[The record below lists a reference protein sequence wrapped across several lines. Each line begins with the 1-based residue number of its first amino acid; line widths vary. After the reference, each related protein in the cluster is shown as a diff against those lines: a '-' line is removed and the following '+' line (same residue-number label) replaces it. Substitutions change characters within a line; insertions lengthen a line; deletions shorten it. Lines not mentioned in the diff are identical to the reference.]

1 MNVIR
6 LEHMRAMKEGAV
18 LANSGHFNVEI
29 DLAGLKGAATGP
41 TAVREFVDE
50 WRLDGKR
57 LFVLADGRLINLA
70 AAEGHPASV
79 MDMSFANQAL
89 AAEFVVQ
96 RGAMLAK
103 DVHRIPAEL
112 DREIARLKLQAMGVT
127 IDTLTPEQ
135 QKYLASWDL
144 GT

>member
-1 MNVIR
+1 
-6 LEHMRAMKEGAV
+6 MKDGAV

-29 DLAGLKGAATGP
+29 DLEGLKQAAKGP
-41 TAVREFVDE
+41 TPVREFVEE
-50 WRLDGKR
+50 WRIGEKR

-89 AAEFVVQ
+89 AAEHVVKN
-96 RGAMLAK
+96 AKTLSK
-103 DVHRIPAEL
+103 DVHRIPTEL
-112 DREIARLKLQAMGVT
+112 DHEIARLKLQAMGVA
-127 IDTLTPEQ
+127 IDTLTPSQ
-135 QKYLASWDL
+135 RKYLASWDM

>member
-1 MNVIR
+1 
-6 LEHMRAMKEGAV
+6 
-18 LANSGHFNVEI
+18 
-29 DLAGLKGAATGP
+29 
-41 TAVREFVDE
+41 
-50 WRLDGKR
+50 
-57 LFVLADGRLINLA
+57 
-70 AAEGHPASV
+70 

-89 AAEFVVQ
+89 AAEYVVQ
-96 RGAMLAK
+96 QGKALSK
-103 DVHRIPAEL
+103 DVHRIPADL

>member
-1 MNVIR
+1 
-6 LEHMRAMKEGAV
+6 
-18 LANSGHFNVEI
+18 
-29 DLAGLKGAATGP
+29 
-41 TAVREFVDE
+41 VREFVEE

-57 LFVLADGRLINLA
+57 IFVLADGRLINLA
-70 AAEGHPASV
+70 SAEGHPASV

-96 RGAMLAK
+96 RAESLAK
-103 DVHRIPAEL
+103 DVHRIPVEL

-135 QKYLASWDL
+135 KKYLASWDL